1 MLVFAS
7 DYDRTLTDQ
16 NLQPCYKVINYISS
30 FRPEI
35 FFIVAS
41 GRRLEF
47 LLENLEPF
55 ADAFVAENGAVVYHE
70 KRKYVFG
77 KEWNERVRKIIDEK
91 EGIWFGEVLL
101 YSLLS
106 REGEIRDALAGK
118 INYRI
123 ERNKESIMVMPEYI
137 NKNFGVLNVLR
148 SLGSE
153 NLTLAAI
160 GDDYNDIS
168 IIEASDIKLAL
179 QNSIPQI
186 KAFSDFVSV
195 QPYCEGTLEAFEY
208 LLQKLKIL
216 GNRF

>member
-1 MLVFAS
+1 MLVFVS

-16 NLQPCYKVINYISS
+16 DLQPCYKVISYISS

-35 FFIVAS
+35 FFVIAS

-55 ADAFVAENGAVVYHE
+55 GDAFVAENGAVVYYE

-77 KEWNERVRKIIDEK
+77 KDWNGIVRKILGEK
-91 EGIWFGEVLL
+91 EEICFGEVLL

-106 REGEIRDALAGK
+106 KEEDIRDALEGK

-123 ERNKESIMVMPEYI
+123 ERNKESIVVMPEYI
-137 NKNFGVLNVLR
+137 DKNFGVQKVLEM
-148 SLGSE
+148 LGSE

-168 IIEASDIKLAL
+168 MIEASDIKLAL

-186 KAFSDFVSV
+186 KALSDFVSV
-195 QPYCEGTLEAFEY
+195 QVYCEGTLEAFEY
-208 LLQKLKIL
+208 L
-216 GNRF
+216 FSFVA

>member
-1 MLVFAS
+1 MLVFVS

-16 NLQPCYKVINYISS
+16 DLQPCYKVISYISS

-35 FFIVAS
+35 FFVIAS

-55 ADAFVAENGAVVYHE
+55 ADAFVAENGAVVYYE

-77 KEWNERVRKIIDEK
+77 KDWNRIVRKILGEK
-91 EGIWFGEVLL
+91 EEIWFGEVLL

-106 REGEIRDALAGK
+106 KEEEIRDVLDGK

-137 NKNFGVLNVLR
+137 DKNFGVQKVLEM
-148 SLGSE
+148 LGSE

-168 IIEASDIKLAL
+168 MIEASDIKLAL

-186 KAFSDFVSV
+186 KALSDFVSAQV
-195 QPYCEGTLEAFEY
+195 YCEGTLEAFEY
-208 LLQKLKIL
+208 L
-216 GNRF
+216 FSFVA